1 MMNGCFCAMA
11 GPLLC
16 RLTSH
21 LSCLS
26 CDGVEGLQLVAMVA
40 ISIIWGALFRCSVG
54 PMKLPGWMGG
64 TKLKRLL
71 GWLIDADVPQ
81 NVAAAGLNSLCSLY
95 CPEKTV
101 LLVCPGLAVLRF
113 CIPKLIVVIKLVV

>member
-1 MMNGCFCAMA
+1 MVA

-26 CDGVEGLQLVAMVA
+26 CDGVDGLQLVAMVA
-40 ISIIWGALFRCSVG
+40 ISIIWWALFRCSVG

-64 TKLKRLL
+64 TKPKRLL
-71 GWLIDADVPQ
+71 G
-81 NVAAAGLNSLCSLY
+81 
-95 CPEKTV
+95 
-101 LLVCPGLAVLRF
+101 
-113 CIPKLIVVIKLVV
+113 